1 MSLSSDDLM
10 SIFYQP
16 LISRIYVLSCSCMVG
31 AVVILLPGLW
41 SFPFLMILHLLD
53 SWLLSFPVKT
63 HSKIVLISQKPLFQ
77 HVETAY
83 EISGPHGNPT
93 SGHRTLLS

>member
-16 LISRIYVLSCSCMVG
+16 LISRIYVLPFSCMVG

-41 SFPFLMILHLLD
+41 SFPFLMTLHLLD
-53 SWLLSFPVKT
+53 SWLLSFPVKN
-63 HSKIVLISQKPLFQ
+63 PLKDCPYIP
-77 HVETAY
+77 ETSPSAR
-83 EISGPHGNPT
+83 GN
-93 SGHRTLLS
+93 SV